1 MREIIITKKDE
12 GQRLNKFIMKYLNQA
27 PSSFVYKMLRK
38 KNIVLNGAKAKG
50 EEIVKAGDSVK
61 LFLADETIDKFRV
74 VDANPVKLKKA
85 VDQKALKL
93 DIIFENDDIIAV
105 NKPVGM
111 LSQKADKDDISINEF
126 IVDYYNTNYKADEDT
141 FKPSVCNRLD
151 RNTSGII
158 LAGKSLQ
165 GSQYLSRVLKDRSID
180 KYYYTIVK
188 GLMKDKLHDIAYI
201 NKDENTNISAVISDA
216 DYKKL
221 QMDFNHKDKS
231 NTDKAHADKYSR
243 IETEFIPVSASKDY
257 TLLKVKLI
265 TGKSHQIRAHL
276 AYLGYPVIGDNK
288 YGDVYINRYFR
299 DNYKLKGQLLHAGEV
314 ILSEDI
320 KIKADLPGKFK
331 QICEGLNLKYN

>member
-1 MREIIITKKDE
+1 MREIIITKNDE

-38 KNIVLNGAKAKG
+38 KNIVLNGTKAKG
-50 EEIVKAGDSVK
+50 EEIVKAGDTVK

-74 VDANPVKLKKA
+74 AENPVKLKQA
-85 VDQKALKL
+85 VNQKALKL
-93 DIIFENDDIIAV
+93 DIIFENDDILAV

-111 LSQKADKDDISINEF
+111 LSQKADKNDISINEL
-126 IVDYYNTNYKADEDT
+126 IVDYYNLNYKGEGDT

-158 LAGKSLQ
+158 LAGKSLK

-180 KYYYTIVK
+180 KYYFTIVK
-188 GLMKDKLHDIAYI
+188 GLMKDKIHEVAYI
-201 NKDENTNISAVISDA
+201 NKDENTNVSAVISDA

-221 QMDFNHKDKS
+221 QMNFNYKDKS
-231 NTDKAHADKYSR
+231 HNNKSHADVYSR
-243 IETEFIPVSASKDY
+243 IDTEFIPVSASKDY

-288 YGDVYINRYFR
+288 YGDVNINRYFR

-320 KIKADLPGKFK
+320 KLKADLPGRFK